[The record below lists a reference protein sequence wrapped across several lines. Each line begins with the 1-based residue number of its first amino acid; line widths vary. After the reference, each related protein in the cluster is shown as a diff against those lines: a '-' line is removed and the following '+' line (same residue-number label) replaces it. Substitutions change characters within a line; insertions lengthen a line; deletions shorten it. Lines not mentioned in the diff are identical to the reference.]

1 VDKVQNAKLEMDKQ
15 YGLNT
20 SESVLIEKE
29 EDFFDASDDLKAARI
44 VYDELNPLSVKETE
58 VGFKEDIFYDTYD
71 KPDTAEI
78 LTTSNNKKH
87 VNVSEVIISERE
99 HGLVP
104 VEKQTEVKLKQDREV
119 LPRKVP
125 VIEETK
131 TIQNETKLVP
141 EIIDENRESIL
152 PTEHS
157 EIMDTHTTEEVIVKR
172 KEKPIKTVKEDKTV
186 ESVLQKGYKGAPET
200 GEVTEE
206 VLEMLPTYHEEK
218 CHIVPIEEELNV
230 ANQES
235 VLVVSKKVKPESPT
249 QEESIV
255 EEMSETVT
263 LKKKKPKRHSV
274 TVEETES
281 SITLKA
287 PEEDKPESTT
297 ETVTLTKR
305 KKSKP
310 VLSEEIEDVNET
322 FTIGKKF
329 HAKTDDSVDFEI
341 SQKSPESFESEE
353 VTEQV
358 NIKMKNKTKKFSI
371 ASDDAELD
379 ITVTD
384 DSRNI
389 EETVDETNN
398 VTFKRRPKPKRK
410 VTTEED
416 SSFTMT
422 KPFERT
428 FDEDIS
434 QSPSETFT
442 IHRKESYDQSYSE
455 THGSFEFEENVPD
468 EFQNEEITENVNI
481 KMKRKVTK
489 KYSVDSQDADLEV
502 ILPSEGNEEILC

>member
-1 VDKVQNAKLEMDKQ
+1 M
-15 YGLNT
+15 
-20 SESVLIEKE
+20 I
-29 EDFFDASDDLKAARI
+29 
-44 VYDELNPLSVKETE
+44 
-58 VGFKEDIFYDTYD
+58 
-71 KPDTAEI
+71 
-78 LTTSNNKKH
+78 
-87 VNVSEVIISERE
+87 
-99 HGLVP
+99 
-104 VEKQTEVKLKQDREV
+104 
-119 LPRKVP
+119 
-125 VIEETK
+125 
-131 TIQNETKLVP
+131 TINYT
-141 EIIDENRESIL
+141 
-152 PTEHS
+152 
-157 EIMDTHTTEEVIVKR
+157 
-172 KEKPIKTVKEDKTV
+172 
-186 ESVLQKGYKGAPET
+186 GYKGAPET

-502 ILPSEGNEEILC
+502 ILPSEGDEIIEEAHSADLREVLNKKGKNLVTFILAKKLQYGHEIQVSGFISFLFEPYVWTV